1 MKLQEHQGREL
12 FKQVGIPLNEGRLAQ
27 SPEEAEGIARE
38 LARPVV
44 IKAQVLVGGRGK
56 AGGVKLAST
65 PEEARA
71 RAAEIL
77 GMEIRGEP
85 VRRVLVVEAVKIAKE
100 FYLGVTLDRG
110 ARMPVM
116 IFSPSGGMEIEEVA
130 ISDPGA
136 IFRFHVHPLEGP
148 HPYQIRNLLLKAG
161 IDKGL
166 QGRLAPLFSKL
177 YQAFTQYQ
185 ANLVEINPL
194 ALTPEGELVALDSKF
209 IIDDDALPRLGELAS
224 WALRGA
230 DAGSES
236 PQERAAREAGLNY
249 VKLDG
254 DIGVIGNGAGLVMA
268 TLDLVSSFGGRPAN
282 FLDIGGGARAEQISK
297 ALEIVLSDPKVK
309 GLFLNIFGGI
319 TRCDEVARGLVEAW
333 KKCRGRAQAKLP
345 LVVRLTGTNEAEG
358 REILR
363 QQGISPVETMEE
375 GARRIVE
382 LVGRVEFE

>member
-1 MKLQEHQGREL
+1 MKLQEYQGKEL
-12 FKQVGIPLNEGRLAQ
+12 FKRVGIAVNEGRVAT
-27 SPEEAEGIARE
+27 SPEEAEAIARA
-38 LARPVV
+38 LGFPVV

-56 AGGVKLAST
+56 AGGVKLAAS
-65 PEEARA
+65 PEETRAQAARILGMVIKGERVEKLLVA
-71 RAAEIL
+71 RAAEI
-77 GMEIRGEP
+77 
-85 VRRVLVVEAVKIAKE
+85 AQE
-100 FYLGVTLDRG
+100 FYLGITLDR
-110 ARMPVM
+110 AKRMPVM
-116 IFSPSGGMEIEEVA
+116 IFSPAGGMEIEEVA
-130 ISDPGA
+130 KARPEA

-148 HPYQIRNLLLKAG
+148 HPYQIRNLLLRAG

-166 QGRLAPLFSKL
+166 QSQFASLFNKL

-194 ALTPEGELVALDSKF
+194 ALTPAGELVAVDAKF

-224 WALRGA
+224 WR

-254 DIGVIGNGAGLVMA
+254 NIGIIGNGAGLVMA
-268 TLDLVSSFGGRPAN
+268 TLDLVAALGGKPAN
-282 FLDIGGGARAEQISK
+282 FLDIGGGARAAQIEK
-297 ALEIVLSDPKVK
+297 ALEIVLSDPQVE

-333 KKCRGRAQAKLP
+333 KKLQAKLP
-345 LVVRLTGTNEAEG
+345 LVVRLTGTNEEEG
-358 REILR
+358 RAILEA
-363 QQGISPVETMEE
+363 QGISPVREMEE

-382 LVGRVEFE
+382 LVR